1 MSHKLW
7 LILCDSSAAINVV
20 RVLIFL
26 GRDSFVLGPIFEISE
41 NFAKNF
47 QMKKRLIFWQ
57 IQSLELEKLELRKT
71 N

>member
-1 MSHKLW
+1 MLSEFW
-7 LILCDSSAAINVV
+7 F
-20 RVLIFL
+20 FL